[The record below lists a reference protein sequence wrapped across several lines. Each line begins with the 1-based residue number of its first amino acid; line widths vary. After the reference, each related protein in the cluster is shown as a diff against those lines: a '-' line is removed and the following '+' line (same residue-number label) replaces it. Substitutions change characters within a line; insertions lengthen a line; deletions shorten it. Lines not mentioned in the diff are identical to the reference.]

1 MSEHPIQG
9 IMDTTMQKIKE
20 MVDVNTIVGDPMTTP
35 DGTTIIPISKVSFGF
50 ASGGADIA
58 TKNQTNSQPF
68 AGGSGAGI
76 TITPIAFM
84 VVSGADIRLI
94 HVANNVTTVDKVVEM
109 VPEIIDKAKAMFSK
123 DKYDL

>member
-58 TKNQTNSQPF
+58 TKNQTNNSPLP
-68 AGGSGAGI
+68 AARRGGTSRNRVHGGQRRGHPTDSRCEQCHNGGQNCGDGA
-76 TITPIAFM
+76 
-84 VVSGADIRLI
+84 
-94 HVANNVTTVDKVVEM
+94 
-109 VPEIIDKAKAMFSK
+109 
-123 DKYDL
+123 

>member
-1 MSEHPIQG
+1 MSQN
-9 IMDTTMQKIKE
+9 TLS
-20 MVDVNTIVGDPMTTP
+20 VNSFIRFTTP
-35 DGTTIIPISKVSFGF
+35 VGTTIIPISKVSFGF

-123 DKYDL
+123 DK

>member
-1 MSEHPIQG
+1 MSEHPIHG

-123 DKYDL
+123 DK

>member
-58 TKNQTNSQPF
+58 TKNQTNKQPF

-94 HVANNVTTVDKVVEM
+94 HVANNVTTVDKIVEM
-109 VPEIIDKAKAMFSK
+109 VPEIIDKAKDMFSK
-123 DKYDL
+123 DK

>member
-9 IMDTTMQKIKE
+9 IMDTTLQKIKE

-123 DKYDL
+123 DK

>member
-58 TKNQTNSQPF
+58 SKNQTNSQPF

-123 DKYDL
+123 DK